1 MGQEHCFHA
10 AGAQTDFLGWRV
22 NRNGNTEIV
31 YDDGRAKRL
40 IWRAEFVGD
49 ARDRLDAAL
58 SSAVMAGHEKMI
70 PTLFDEL
77 KKRAIA
83 LAPLVR

>member
-1 MGQEHCFHA
+1 MGQEHCFHSPG
-10 AGAQTDFLGWRV
+10 AGADFLGWRV
-22 NRNGNTEIV
+22 NRNGKTEVV

-40 IWRAEFVGD
+40 IWRAEFTGD
-49 ARDRLDAAL
+49 AQERLDAAL
-58 SSAVMAGHEKMI
+58 SSAVTVGHEKMI

-83 LAPLVR
+83 LAPLGL